1 MKGKK
6 SSIWGG
12 RFSGSTDDAV
22 QAFTESVSYDK
33 RLYHHDIRGSIAHA
47 KMLAAIGVL
56 DESELE
62 KIVTGLKGIEAD
74 IETGKF
80 EWLTELEDVHMN
92 IESSLVERIG
102 DTGRKLHTARS
113 RNDQVATDLRLYTRD
128 AVDEIIERITS
139 FQATLLTLAEVESDT
154 IMPGYTHLQ
163 VAQPIT
169 FGHHLLA
176 WFEMLQRDKQRFQ
189 DARKRLNNSPLGAAA
204 LAGTTFPIDRE
215 MTARSLGFDGVSQ
228 NSVDAVSDRDFAIE
242 IAAHSALCMVHLS
255 RFGEELVLWASD
267 AYQFITIADE
277 FTTGSSIM
285 PQKKNP
291 DIAELVRGKSART
304 AGNLQALLLLMKGQP
319 LAYNRD
325 NQEDKEALFDTIDT
339 LQFSL
344 AVMQSMMANVHPNR
358 ERMKLAGSQGF
369 STATDLADYLVRKQ
383 IPFREAH
390 EIVGK
395 IVSHCIEHELDL
407 HELSVEQFKQFSPK
421 IDSTVHSVLTV
432 EQSVAARNHV
442 GGTAPVQV
450 KRAVLEGRERL
461 KSGGG

>member
-1 MKGKK
+1 
-6 SSIWGG
+6 
-12 RFSGSTDDAV
+12 
-22 QAFTESVSYDK
+22 
-33 RLYHHDIRGSIAHA
+33 
-47 KMLAAIGVL
+47 
-56 DESELE
+56 
-62 KIVTGLKGIEAD
+62 
-74 IETGKF
+74 
-80 EWLTELEDVHMN
+80 
-92 IESSLVERIG
+92 
-102 DTGRKLHTARS
+102 
-113 RNDQVATDLRLYTRD
+113 
-128 AVDEIIERITS
+128 
-139 FQATLLTLAEVESDT
+139 
-154 IMPGYTHLQ
+154 
-163 VAQPIT
+163 
-169 FGHHLLA
+169 
-176 WFEMLQRDKQRFQ
+176 
-189 DARKRLNNSPLGAAA
+189 
-204 LAGTTFPIDRE
+204 
-215 MTARSLGFDGVSQ
+215 
-228 NSVDAVSDRDFAIE
+228 
-242 IAAHSALCMVHLS
+242 
-255 RFGEELVLWASD
+255 
-267 AYQFITIADE
+267 
-277 FTTGSSIM
+277 M

-344 AVMQSMMANVHPNR
+344 VVMQSMMANVEPNR

-461 KSGGG
+461 KSGDG